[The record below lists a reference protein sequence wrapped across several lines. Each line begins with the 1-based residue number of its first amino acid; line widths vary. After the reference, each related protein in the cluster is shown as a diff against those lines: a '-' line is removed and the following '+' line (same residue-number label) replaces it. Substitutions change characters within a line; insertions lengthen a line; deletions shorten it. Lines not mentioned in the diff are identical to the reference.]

1 MTLRLTEEQDARL
14 DAIAKSLGMSKQQAV
29 IAVIEQFD
37 EAAIRRTKIDEIYQK
52 VMKRDAEL
60 MERLADA
67 YCSTYR
73 SPTPSK

>member
-1 MTLRLTEEQDARL
+1 MAMTLRLTEEQDARL
-14 DAIAKSLGMSKQQAV
+14 EVIAKTLGMSKQQAV

-67 YCSTYR
+67 
-73 SPTPSK
+73 

>member
-1 MTLRLTEEQDARL
+1 MAMTLRLTEEQDARL

-67 YCSTYR
+67 
-73 SPTPSK
+73 

>member
-14 DAIAKSLGMSKQQAV
+14 EVIAKTLGMSKQQAV

-67 YCSTYR
+67 
-73 SPTPSK
+73 

>member
-14 DAIAKSLGMSKQQAV
+14 DAIAKSLGLSKQQAV
-29 IAVIEQFD
+29 IAVSEQFD

-67 YCSTYR
+67 
-73 SPTPSK
+73 

>member
-1 MTLRLTEEQDARL
+1 MAMTLRLTEEQDARL

-60 MERLADA
+60 MERLAEA
-67 YCSTYR
+67 
-73 SPTPSK
+73 

>member
-60 MERLADA
+60 MERLAEA
-67 YCSTYR
+67 
-73 SPTPSK
+73 

>member
-1 MTLRLTEEQDARL
+1 MAMTLRLTEEQDARL

-37 EAAIRRTKIDEIYQK
+37 EAASRRTKIDEIYQK

-67 YCSTYR
+67 
-73 SPTPSK
+73 

>member
-37 EAAIRRTKIDEIYQK
+37 EAASRRTKIDEIYQK

-67 YCSTYR
+67 
-73 SPTPSK
+73 

>member
-14 DAIAKSLGMSKQQAV
+14 EAIAKTLGMSKQQAV

-37 EAAIRRTKIDEIYQK
+37 EAASRRTKIDEIYQK

-67 YCSTYR
+67 
-73 SPTPSK
+73 

>member
-67 YCSTYR
+67 
-73 SPTPSK
+73 

>member
-60 MERLADA
+60 LERLADA
-67 YCSTYR
+67 
-73 SPTPSK
+73 

>member
-1 MTLRLTEEQDARL
+1 MAMTLRLTEEQDARL
-14 DAIAKSLGMSKQQAV
+14 EAIAKTLGMSKQQAV

-37 EAAIRRTKIDEIYQK
+37 EAASRRTKIDEIYQK

-67 YCSTYR
+67 
-73 SPTPSK
+73 

>member
-14 DAIAKSLGMSKQQAV
+14 DAIAKTLGMSKQQAV

-37 EAAIRRTKIDEIYQK
+37 EAASRRTKIDEIYQK

-60 MERLADA
+60 LERLADA
-67 YCSTYR
+67 
-73 SPTPSK
+73 

>member
-14 DAIAKSLGMSKQQAV
+14 DAIAKTLGMSKQQAV

-67 YCSTYR
+67 
-73 SPTPSK
+73 